1 MCFVVAS
8 QSGPEIQRV
17 KRFVSVLADANSGDG
32 FVVTALTDAN
42 YPRLA
47 ALGMCTSV
55 LQEFAIKF
63 PTARA
68 AVAWPQ
74 LDQHLAWCYALASF
88 QMIHNFQHNI
98 QVSEPS

>member
-8 QSGPEIQRV
+8 QSGPEIHRV
-17 KRFVSVLADANSGDG
+17 KHFVSVLSDANSGDG
-32 FVVTALTDAN
+32 FVVTALTDSD
-42 YPRLA
+42 YPRTA

-68 AVAWPQ
+68 PVVWPQ
-74 LDQHLAWCYALASF
+74 LHQHLAWCYALASF
-88 QMIHNFQHNI
+88 QMIHNFQHNF

>member
-17 KRFVSVLADANSGDG
+17 KHFVSVLADANSGDG
-32 FVVTALTDAN
+32 FVVTALTDAD
-42 YPRLA
+42 YPRPA
-47 ALGMCTSV
+47 ALGMCTSL

-68 AVAWPQ
+68 PVVWPQ

-88 QMIHNFQHNI
+88 QMIHNFQHNF